1 MPQILNAEN
10 LTNLGWTLLNS
21 IWQMGILWF
30 FYFMLAAT
38 NKRLTALARH
48 NLALIFSGLGFA
60 WSVYSLVTADGDT
73 ADLTFRI
80 PAFPDPDS
88 VSTFI
93 SSLLSVLSVLYLVTI
108 LTWAGR
114 YMQGYYE
121 SKQNR
126 RRSDVFYPEP
136 LQLFSD
142 RVSTAMHI
150 RKPVQVLLVEWVDTA
165 QTIGFLKPLVLLP
178 VALVNRLS
186 MEQAETILLHEL
198 LHIRRNDYLINI
210 GVTIFRALFFFNP
223 FARLFFKT
231 VARERENACDDG
243 VVQWHS
249 SAPVVYAE
257 ALYNLEKYRQN
268 PNAFSLAA
276 NGDNPGL
283 LKERIRRVTGQ
294 HASNKKS
301 FSPGLSFCLVA
312 TFCLFIMVHAFSL
325 ISKQAQAPVSAKPVT
340 SAIPASMVSVAVKTA
355 VTVIIHESWAP
366 VKRSREYRVKMAALC
381 RLKVPDS
388 PAATIPPAA
397 VAEVST
403 AVQQELSEGSAGD
416 LLQYAGS
423 NQVRN
428 YSNEK
433 AAEHELPL
441 EMDMNGTPYVPSAS
455 FSYMPLID
463 TLQPDVLRQNKLR
476 ALLAVGKL
484 KTDAIQIRLREQVS
498 RNKEDLRLLKKQSQ
512 KLIELKQK
520 KLQPE
525 LHRIQTDMQIKKEAI
540 KQLQL
545 EMQIQNGEVITI

>member
-1 MPQILNAEN
+1 
-10 LTNLGWTLLNS
+10 
-21 IWQMGILWF
+21 
-30 FYFMLAAT
+30 
-38 NKRLTALARH
+38 
-48 NLALIFSGLGFA
+48 
-60 WSVYSLVTADGDT
+60 
-73 ADLTFRI
+73 
-80 PAFPDPDS
+80 
-88 VSTFI
+88 
-93 SSLLSVLSVLYLVTI
+93 
-108 LTWAGR
+108 
-114 YMQGYYE
+114 

-142 RVSTAMHI
+142 RVSTTMHI
-150 RKPVQVLLVEWVDTA
+150 RKPVRVLLVEWVDTA

-210 GVTIFRALFFFNP
+210 VMTIFRALFFFNP
-223 FARLFFKT
+223 FARLFFNT

-243 VVQWHS
+243 VLQWHC

-268 PNAFSLAA
+268 PNTFSLAA

-283 LKERIRRVTGQ
+283 LMERIRRVTGQ
-294 HASNKKS
+294 PSCKKS
-301 FSPGLSFCLVA
+301 FSPGLSFCLAA
-312 TFCLFIMVHAFSL
+312 TFCLFIMIHAFSRFP
-325 ISKQAQAPVSAKPVT
+325 KQAPAPVSAKPVT
-340 SAIPASMVSVAVKTA
+340 TAIPASLVSVTEKTT
-355 VTVIIHESWAP
+355 VTVIIHESKTP
-366 VKRSREYRVKMAALC
+366 VRRSPEHRVKIAARH

-388 PAATIPPAA
+388 PAAMVPPAA

-403 AVQQELSEGSAGD
+403 AVQQELVEESAGD

-433 AAEHELPL
+433 AAAHELPL
-441 EMDMNGTPYVPSAS
+441 EIDMNGTPYVPSSS
-455 FSYMPLID
+455 FSYMPSID
-463 TLQPDVLRQNKLR
+463 TLQPDVLRQNKLS

-484 KTDAIQIRLREQVS
+484 KTDAIQIRLRRQVS
-498 RNKEDLRLLKKQSQ
+498 RNIEDLRLLKKQSL

-525 LHRIQTDMQIKKEAI
+525 LHRIQTDMQIKKDEI